1 MSNNHDSRMSIDAIL
16 NVIPDLQSFRP
27 RLPPFETLGR
37 PSCPGVERH
46 NVLVQGITPAVDVD
60 TDMEFYAETTLPRIN
75 ITQFEDEEMD
85 SDEELQMMMDAQV
98 VDEEPEPTSSPQ
110 KLRYRNCTRTKDELC
125 PSPRFRFAG
134 NENSRTAI
142 MDIGSSFQSRAAR
155 PEGTISFLKRTSV
168 DNLKAAS
175 PSSQRRKIVF
185 TALERTWLYSP
196 TLESLNPNKSQIQIQ
211 TQIIQSIILLRITSE
226 INVTRVKIERI
237 LFIH

>member
-110 KLRYRNCTRTKDELC
+110 WVSVTKRTPLPSGRTMTTDDVAKAQKAKKKSFTCDVCTRIFCTKDG
-125 PSPRFRFAG
+125 FRQHKQSKGSETHAD
-134 NENSRTAI
+134 
-142 MDIGSSFQSRAAR
+142 DIVSDQD
-155 PEGTISFLKRTSV
+155 KRS
-168 DNLKAAS
+168 
-175 PSSQRRKIVF
+175 
-185 TALERTWLYSP
+185 
-196 TLESLNPNKSQIQIQ
+196 
-211 TQIIQSIILLRITSE
+211 
-226 INVTRVKIERI
+226 
-237 LFIH
+237 